1 MTEPP
6 SPLRMLLS
14 RHTKRREFITLLGG
28 AAAAWPLMARAQQV
42 AMPVVG
48 FLSSTSSA
56 PYARFMA
63 ASRAV
68 RHGAQRQ
75 IFKYAAVC
83 ERDHIIFSIFPELCG
98 ELCGSMS
105 LERLQCSPLLF
116 LL

>member
-1 MTEPP
+1 MT
-6 SPLRMLLS
+6 
-14 RHTKRREFITLLGG
+14 RRKFITLLGG
-28 AAAAWPLMARAQQV
+28 AGLAWPLAACAQQV

-83 ERDHIIFSIFPELCG
+83 ERDHIIFRPRPSAPIFPELCG

-105 LERLQCSPLLF
+105 LDRLQCSPLLF